1 LDLDELPS
9 MAWDWV
15 ANEEMDPSPLL
26 DELREQTWVAASAR
40 GLEVFR
46 YEDVSRL
53 LRDRNL
59 QKQAH
64 RIMNRITEMG
74 ITEGPVRE
82 FHERSILT
90 QDGDPHVRLRLPLS
104 SFFAPRRAENLRDA
118 ARSIVERALN
128 RVAGRPVIDALDD
141 LCESIPS
148 EMFCHLISAPPELAP
163 QVARISDSMLGPLI
177 ERGTDRTAE
186 HVAAYYELTSLIEE
200 LVAERKR
207 TPGDDVL
214 SDLVEMNRAGRLT
227 DREVLD
233 QAAML
238 LDASV
243 DNTAHQLTWALGH
256 VLGDQ
261 DRWGLVKVSAQSP
274 VPVAE
279 EILRLVPIG
288 GAILRFPVETFEYN
302 DLIIPAG
309 QPIFVNLRSANR
321 DPRVF
326 DDPTAFRTDR
336 PSRPGPITFG
346 VGAHTCLGQH
356 LARIELQELIAQ
368 FPAVFPDAELAEP
381 LVVSYGPLAS
391 RVRHCV
397 IRLNRA

>member
-1 LDLDELPS
+1 LDLDKLPR

-15 ANEEMDPSPLL
+15 ANEAMDPSALM
-26 DELREQTWVAASAR
+26 DELRELTWVAASDR

-53 LRDRNL
+53 LRDRNM
-59 QKQAH
+59 QKQPH
-64 RIMNRITEMG
+64 RIMDRLTEMG

-82 FHERSILT
+82 YHERSILT
-90 QDGDPHVRLRLPLS
+90 QDGDPHVRLRLPLA

-128 RVAGRPVIDALDD
+128 RVADRPTIDVLND

-148 EMFCHLISAPPELAP
+148 EMFCHLISAPPELGP
-163 QVARISDSMLGPLI
+163 QVARLSDSMLGPLI

-186 HVAAYYELTSLIEE
+186 HEAAYYELISLLEE
-200 LVAERKR
+200 LVAERRR

-214 SDLVEMNRAGRLT
+214 SDLIEINRVGRLT
-227 DREVLD
+227 EHELLD

-238 LDASV
+238 LEASI
-243 DNTAHQLTWALGH
+243 DNTAHQLTWALGY
-256 VLGDQ
+256 VLCEQ
-261 DRWGLVKVSAQSP
+261 DRWAMVKVGAQSP
-274 VPVAE
+274 VPIAE
-279 EILRLVPIG
+279 EILRLASIG
-288 GAILRFPVETFEYN
+288 GAILRFPVEAFEYH

-321 DPRVF
+321 DPRMF

-346 VGAHTCLGQH
+346 VGPHTCLGQH

-368 FPAVFPDAELAEP
+368 FTAAFPDAELAKP
-381 LVVSYGPLAS
+381 PVMSYGPIAS
-391 RVRHCV
+391 RVRHCA
-397 IRLNRA
+397 IRLNVA